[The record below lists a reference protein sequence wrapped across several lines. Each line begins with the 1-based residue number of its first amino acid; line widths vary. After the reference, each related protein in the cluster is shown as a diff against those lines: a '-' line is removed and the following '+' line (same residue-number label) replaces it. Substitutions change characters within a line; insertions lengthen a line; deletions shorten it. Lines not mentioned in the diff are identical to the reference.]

1 MSEPLIVK
9 HYTRTCTAC
18 PSQWEGTLEDGR
30 SFYARYRWS
39 SFGFG
44 VGATLDDAVAACVYV
59 EGEEEGLN
67 GFIKDSDMK
76 EWMIKNGFDMST
88 AKLLSDPVEDIF

>member
-1 MSEPLIVK
+1 M
-9 HYTRTCTAC
+9 
-18 PSQWEGTLEDGR
+18 
-30 SFYARYRWS
+30 
-39 SFGFG
+39 
-44 VGATLDDAVAACVYV
+44 GATLDDAVAACVYV